1 MFILNILIDA
11 AILGIVIGVME
22 RGSFPG
28 WGPMIGCVFVVG
40 ITSNVVGMFL
50 PGLLSLLGLVA
61 GAFVGGLLLAWLLGT
76 SVGRGARMA
85 GTYLGIRLALSL
97 TLYFMT

>member
-1 MFILNILIDA
+1 MRQ
-11 AILGIVIGVME
+11 V
-22 RGSFPG
+22 RGF
-28 WGPMIGCVFVVG
+28 
-40 ITSNVVGMFL
+40 
-50 PGLLSLLGLVA
+50 A
-61 GAFVGGLLLAWLLGT
+61 LLLAWLLGT